1 MLNAENARVKK
12 RKHWLLFSCRWMVGS
27 LAATFES
34 TFPQEYFQKY
44 FWWKSEAQ
52 KPRSRPYFIIY
63 LLHNSFMEVCDS
75 GDEIK
80 SQAKTFPAVSVSAA

>member
-52 KPRSRPYFIIY
+52 KPRSRPYITMLKFR
-63 LLHNSFMEVCDS
+63 LLLRVYCFTSML
-75 GDEIK
+75 
-80 SQAKTFPAVSVSAA
+80 